1 MKTTTRI
8 GMLANLKLE
17 KRDVDKR
24 LKILWDEIRAVYDA
38 IEAKEKPEGLTPKQQ
53 RLMWD
58 HWHTMNAYAAVIEK
72 RIKHLISLRN
82 RQRRKK

>member
-1 MKTTTRI
+1 MKIQSRTM
-8 GMLANLKLE
+8 MLTNLRLE

-24 LKILWDEIRAVYDA
+24 LKILWDEICAVCDA
-38 IEAKEKPEGLTPKQQ
+38 IEAKEKPEGLTTKQK

-72 RIKHLISLRN
+72 RIKHLKSL
-82 RQRRKK
+82 RRKK